1 MTYLIE
7 LTLTIW
13 AALSVRAINRDA
25 RWGLESGI
33 TCNMCFLTWWI
44 LTSQF
49 GFFIGDL
56 IFSAMYSREIYL
68 KYRSRYDKQKRRKDI

>member
-13 AALSVRAINRDA
+13 AALSVRAINRNSK
-25 RWGLESGI
+25 WGLESGI
-33 TCNMCFLTWWI
+33 TCNICFLTWW
-44 LTSQF
+44 LMTGQF

-68 KYRSRYDKQKRRKDI
+68 KYKE

>member
-13 AALSVRAINRDA
+13 AAMSVRAINRNA

-33 TCNMCFLTWWI
+33 TCNICFLTWWVI
-44 LTSQF
+44 TGQI
-49 GFFIGDL
+49 GFFVGDL

-68 KYRSRYDKQKRRKDI
+68 KYRRKYAK

>member
-13 AALSVRAINRDA
+13 AAFSVRAINRNA
-25 RWGLESGI
+25 RYGLESGI
-33 TCNMCFLTWWI
+33 SCNLCFLTWW
-44 LTSQF
+44 LMTNQL

-56 IFSAMYSREIYL
+56 IFSAMYGREIYL
-68 KYRSRYDKQKRRKDI
+68 KYRSRDVK